1 MYSQILVP
9 LDGSEASE
17 RAVSHGQSL
26 AQSFSA
32 TVHLLNVITRPEE
45 LGVTYAGDN
54 LELLEHARD
63 LAEEVQKA
71 RLAQSEQYLAQVAS
85 PLRDAGLSVETAVL
99 EGGAPENIA
108 QYAREKNID
117 LIVMSTRGR
126 GGVGRLLLGSVT
138 DRVIRSIRLPVLAV
152 PPE

>member
-1 MYSQILVP
+1 MYSHILVP

-17 RAVSHGQSL
+17 RAVPHGQSL

-32 TVHLLNVITRPEE
+32 TVHLLKRNYPPRR
-45 LGVTYAGDN
+45 AW
-54 LELLEHARD
+54 RD
-63 LAEEVQKA
+63 LRRGQLGAVGA
-71 RLAQSEQYLAQVAS
+71 RQGLDRRGPEGPTGPVGTVPGPQVAS
-85 PLRDAGLSVETAVL
+85 LLRDAGLSVETAVL

-108 QYAREKNID
+108 QYARDKNID

-138 DRVIRSIRLPVLAV
+138 DRVIRSIRLPV

>member
-1 MYSQILVP
+1 MYSHILVP

-17 RAVSHGQSL
+17 RAVPHGQSL

-45 LGVTYAGDN
+45 LSVTYAGDN

-63 LAEEVQKA
+63 LTEEVQKA

-85 PLRDAGLSVETAVL
+85 LLRDAGLSVETAVL

-108 QYAREKNID
+108 QYARDKNID